1 MNKMF
6 LTMKLFIYLYT
17 NFILF
22 LFFFFF
28 FHTLFILLTKKS
40 RQKLNYLRKKRAVK
54 AKYDAFFIIFK
65 GLSVVKDC
73 LRS

>member
-28 FHTLFILLTKKS
+28 FFSYFVHTFDQKVKTKIELLKKEKS
-40 RQKLNYLRKKRAVK
+40 
-54 AKYDAFFIIFK
+54 
-65 GLSVVKDC
+65 C
-73 LRS
+73 

>member
-22 LFFFFF
+22 LLFFFFF
-28 FHTLFILLTKKS
+28 SYFVYTFDQKVKTKIELLKKEKS
-40 RQKLNYLRKKRAVK
+40 
-54 AKYDAFFIIFK
+54 
-65 GLSVVKDC
+65 C
-73 LRS
+73 

>member
-22 LFFFFF
+22 LFFFF

-54 AKYDAFFIIFK
+54 AK
-65 GLSVVKDC
+65 
-73 LRS
+73 

>member
-22 LFFFFF
+22 LFFFFSYF
-28 FHTLFILLTKKS
+28 VHTFDQKVKTKIELLKKEKS
-40 RQKLNYLRKKRAVK
+40 
-54 AKYDAFFIIFK
+54 
-65 GLSVVKDC
+65 C
-73 LRS
+73 

>member
-28 FHTLFILLTKKS
+28 SYFVHTFDQKVKTKIELLKKEKS
-40 RQKLNYLRKKRAVK
+40 
-54 AKYDAFFIIFK
+54 
-65 GLSVVKDC
+65 C
-73 LRS
+73 